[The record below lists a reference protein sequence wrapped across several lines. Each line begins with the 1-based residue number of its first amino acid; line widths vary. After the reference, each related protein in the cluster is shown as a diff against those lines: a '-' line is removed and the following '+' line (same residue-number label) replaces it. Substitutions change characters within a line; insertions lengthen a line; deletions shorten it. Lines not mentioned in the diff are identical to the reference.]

1 MLRNERN
8 QEDRGTLQH
17 ENSDDCS
24 IKELLSRKMRETEKE
39 VSIHSSILGW
49 KIPCTEEPGGLQS
62 MGSQSLSQLSN

>member
-49 KIPCTEEPGGLQS
+49 KIPCIEEPGGLQS